1 MRLGGS
7 KLCRVCR
14 VSCCSASLDGLG
26 LLAHVL
32 PSPQLLQKR
41 NAKECN
47 ELLKSYLYLWVRECK
62 PPEASFLCVSSI
74 FKRRQGVTSCLSV
87 FHSGQCNCIRNGA
100 ERPLEPPQPDSL
112 VCVCQCSPVLCIT
125 RSNLVP
131 SCYIYYSGV
140 ESQVTTTNWERRIA
154 FCVQIRMTFCQ
165 SE

>member
-1 MRLGGS
+1 MGRGCAG
-7 KLCRVCR
+7 VCR

-47 ELLKSYLYLWVRECK
+47 EFLKSYLYLWVRECK

-112 VCVCQCSPVLCIT
+112 VCVCHCSPAPRQHAKVQPLSPCAI
-125 RSNLVP
+125 RL
-131 SCYIYYSGV
+131 
-140 ESQVTTTNWERRIA
+140 A
-154 FCVQIRMTFCQ
+154 FLTQHGGRFR
-165 SE
+165 